1 MSAISRRQFLGTAG
15 AAALA
20 GLSFSRS
27 AFAIDTPLAFQ
38 THSLRDWFIRD
49 FAGTLDELRE
59 VGYSAMEITS
69 FHGFKGDRRGD
80 YGPLTDMPPQQI
92 RMIIADA
99 GLKCESSHFMA
110 REFDDAGFGA
120 ASEWAQGLAAQLH
133 DRDGPARRQRQR
145 MNGSDNSTG

>member
-1 MSAISRRQFLGTAG
+1 MNLSSRRHFLGNLAAG
-15 AAALA
+15 AGVLA

-49 FAGTLDELRE
+49 FAGTLKELRD

-80 YGPLTDMPPQQI
+80 YGPLTDMPPKDI
-92 RMIIADA
+92 RKVIDDA

-110 REFDDAGFGA
+110 REFEDADFGA
-120 ASEWAQGLAAQLH
+120 ASEWAQGLRLKY
-133 DRDGPARRQRQR
+133 
-145 MNGSDNSTG
+145 MIVTGLPTRKDSG